1 MKNHNNSVVAMA
13 RYYLFSFLFFLLE
26 RQLFF
31 LNILKEEVRVLHDE
45 KKVVIFLHSTYDIER
60 G

>member
-13 RYYLFSFLFFLLE
+13 RYYLFSFLFFV
-26 RQLFF
+26 RTAIVF

-45 KKVVIFLHSTYDIER
+45 KSRHIPSFYI
-60 G
+60 